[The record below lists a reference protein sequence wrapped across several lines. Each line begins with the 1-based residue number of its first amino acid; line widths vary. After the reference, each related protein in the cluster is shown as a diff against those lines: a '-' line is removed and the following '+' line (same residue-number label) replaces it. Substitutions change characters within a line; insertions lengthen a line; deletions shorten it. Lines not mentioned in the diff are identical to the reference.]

1 MFCLFNQWHTKRR
14 VVGEICLYFELFRET
29 NKGFLR
35 VMTEQ
40 YIFVDPQLKVEIIGD
55 VEAAK
60 AAIDDKPGRVAV
72 RNTSQKIFRVGFRI
86 NIYV

>member
-1 MFCLFNQWHTKRR
+1 
-14 VVGEICLYFELFRET
+14 
-29 NKGFLR
+29 
-35 VMTEQ
+35 MTEQ

-72 RNTSQKIFRVGFRI
+72 RNTSQKFSGGDFGSTSMYDDILLLEILVFTKLFCLIQGS
-86 NIYV
+86 